1 MKIQH
6 VKKAPLVE
14 KKISVK
20 LINFY
25 PVQIKFQSEK
35 KRTVRTATIRR
46 QLRFDPAS
54 LLDSFVVDSGHLV
67 IRQAIFGY
75 NFKIWDIKIRTPKQS
90 NQDNYDST
98 QQKFR
103 TLRSIRPPFDPFFCL
118 IVAVLKVVKYILFP
132 MLWACS

>member
-1 MKIQH
+1 MFSQGEKYFKTSEKKPVPARENFMLPLKNLLNNPCKIISYRGKPMKIQH

-67 IRQAIFGY
+67 I
-75 NFKIWDIKIRTPKQS
+75 
-90 NQDNYDST
+90 
-98 QQKFR
+98 
-103 TLRSIRPPFDPFFCL
+103 
-118 IVAVLKVVKYILFP
+118 
-132 MLWACS
+132 